1 MSEEQGFPQ
10 AGADDGGATA
20 GAEPSPSS
28 APHLDPTPL
37 TDLEVALDAASKG
50 EADSSEPV
58 LLFLNSLVCLL
69 VPEPVP
75 GQTEYV
81 EPLVLTN
88 SEGKPLVA
96 AFTDAARIRPDFL
109 EHAPTVVTTQ
119 GALLLQNLGAEL
131 GVVLNP
137 GSAFGFELAAD
148 QVAAILKDFRPATE
162 EEIDAARDSAPGTGG
177 E

>member
-1 MSEEQGFPQ
+1 MSDEQRLPEGST
-10 AGADDGGATA
+10 GDGGSTA
-20 GAEPSPSS
+20 GAGSSPSS
-28 APHLDPTPL
+28 APHLDPAPL
-37 TDLEVALDAASKG
+37 NDLEAALDAASRG
-50 EADSSEPV
+50 EADNAKPI
-58 LLFLNSLVCLL
+58 LAFLNSLVCLL

-88 SEGKPLVA
+88 AEGRPLVA
-96 AFTDAARIRPDFL
+96 AFTDSARIRPDFL

-119 GALLLQNLGAEL
+119 GAVLLQNLGSEL
-131 GVVLNP
+131 GIVLNP

-148 QVAAILKDFRPATE
+148 QVAAVLRDFRPATQ
-162 EEIDAARDSAPGTGG
+162 EEIDRARDDGPEASG

>member
-1 MSEEQGFPQ
+1 MSSEE
-10 AGADDGGATA
+10 
-20 GAEPSPSS
+20 SPSS
-28 APHLDPTPL
+28 APHLDPRPL
-37 TDLEVALDAASKG
+37 NDLESALDAASKG
-50 EADSSEPV
+50 EADNSGPV
-58 LLFLNSLVCLL
+58 LAFLNSLVCLL

-96 AFTDAARIRPDFL
+96 AFTDATRIRPDFL

-119 GALLLQNLGAEL
+119 GAVLLQNLGPEL
-131 GVVLNP
+131 GIVLNP
-137 GSAFGFELAAD
+137 GSAFGFELAAED
-148 QVAAILKDFRPATE
+148 VAAILRDFRPATE
-162 EEIDAARDSAPGTGG
+162 EEIHRAGDGVSEEGG